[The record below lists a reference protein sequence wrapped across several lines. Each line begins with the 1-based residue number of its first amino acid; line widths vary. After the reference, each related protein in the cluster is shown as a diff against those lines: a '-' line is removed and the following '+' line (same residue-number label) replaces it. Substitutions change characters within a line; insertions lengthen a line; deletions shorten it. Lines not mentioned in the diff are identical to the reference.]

1 MLLSRD
7 ETFLLYFLA
16 PEFPAER
23 EPVVYLNVG
32 SDRPRLASGLL
43 FVYSLLVLLL
53 LLWSVRPSVTRSLPP
68 EDDVVM

>member
-23 EPVVYLNVG
+23 EPVVYLTLG
-32 SDRPRLASGLL
+32 LIGLAWLQDFCLFILYSFFFSSSGL
-43 FVYSLLVLLL
+43 FV
-53 LLWSVRPSVTRSLPP
+53 RQ
-68 EDDVVM
+68 